1 MLRKKLSKLIVAVMA
16 AVMLSGGMS
25 GVGQAVFAS
34 SNAGVVATQVA
45 EFNVTNKRPILD
57 LLKDENVVQI
67 GVVKELNLSN
77 DIVEAI
83 NNRTAPLTIV
93 VQQDSVLTVS
103 DSINL
108 NGKDANGNSKVTI
121 VRGADK
127 EGAMLKTI
135 KSNSSVKA
143 TVTGVKFDNSQK
155 NIPAVENEDGNNIT
169 LILDDNTL
177 SNGGSLSYNRANNT
191 YTKNKLGAGSL
202 TNNQNIVLNISGV
215 AGATAIT
222 MGGTTSDY
230 NLIEAPQQGLV
241 TLTVTDGNNVGEKS
255 EIRVDNAGSFSGEVI
270 SGLKPAQ
277 VYNVTG
283 EAVYTDGNGNTYT
296 RKSTSHQFTTI
307 NFSSSVTNVT
317 NNSATININHGNLPD
332 TPTKY
337 PLTLTIN
344 GVSYQ
349 INDKN
354 MTSVNVTG
362 LASGTRYSYEIKSGT
377 TVINTGTFT
386 TTSSTINF
394 SSSVTNIGNNS
405 ATININHGNLPDTPT
420 KYPLT
425 LTINGVS
432 YQINDKNMTS
442 IPVAGLAA
450 NTSYT
455 YEIKDKPGN
464 VIDTGTFTTTN
475 STISG
480 GGSTGGSVVSGDLT
494 TNDINRADIK
504 DVSVSIPVGNTT
516 LANSLR
522 DGRDYK
528 TNIEGVT
535 VTYSNGKVEFTGLV
549 PEKDYKDL
557 TITYTDKDGRTRTV
571 KVSSFKTKASETKL
585 RQFIVDVYRYSLDR
599 VADERGF
606 AYWEDQ
612 LKNKK
617 TSPDE
622 FVKNLLNE
630 PEFINKH
637 KTTTEKVEAL
647 YQVIVNRKS
656 DSQGLSFWTK
666 KYDDLVAKGYSES
679 MALRVIVDEMV
690 NEQEFKNRVRDL
702 AL

>member
-25 GVGQAVFAS
+25 GVGQAVFANTS
-34 SNAGVVATQVA
+34 VEVVTTEAGKTVEIDGTANKPNSDEVINHINDSKVSVLKVVRGEFIIREDIAKALNA
-45 EFNVTNKRPILD
+45 
-57 LLKDENVVQI
+57 
-67 GVVKELNLSN
+67 
-77 DIVEAI
+77 
-83 NNRTAPLTIV
+83 RTTPLTIE
-93 VQQDSVLTVS
+93 VQVG
-103 DSINL
+103 SILRIDNVIKLDGNNSNL
-108 NGKDANGNSKVTI
+108 KI
-121 VRGADK
+121 VRGAKK
-127 EGAMLKTI
+127 EGALLETK
-135 KSNSSVKA
+135 KSVSQRPVEA
-143 TVTGVKFDNSQK
+143 IVTGVTFDNVGDNAEVDAFK
-155 NIPAVENEDGNNIT
+155 HAVVNNDSTNNIT
-169 LILDDNTL
+169 LILDGNTL
-177 SNGGSLSYNRANNT
+177 SNGGPLSYTSN
-191 YTKNKLGAGSL
+191 KNIY
-202 TNNQNIVLNISGV
+202 TNNNLGTGWLLKDQPMIEFSIDDPQLSI
-215 AGATAIT
+215 
-222 MGGTTSDY
+222 GGTTVTMSGSTTGYDSIATVGGTLADIKDKY
-230 NLIEAPQQGLV
+230 V
-241 TLTVTDGNNVGEKS
+241 TLTITETDSTTGHVVEKVKLDDLG
-255 EIRVDNAGSFSGEVI
+255 RFSGKVI
-270 SGLKPAQ
+270 SDLKPGKKYK
-277 VYNVTG
+277 V
-283 EAVYTDGNGNTYT
+283 EAEAIYKDKEGNTYS
-296 RKSTSHQFTTI
+296 RKSAKSYEFTTYT
-307 NFSSSVTNVT
+307 FSSSVTNIT
-317 NNSATININHGNLPD
+317 NSSATININHGNLPD
-332 TPTKY
+332 VTPTKY
-337 PLTLTIN
+337 PLMLTIN
-344 GVSYQ
+344 GNSYK
-349 INDKN
+349 I
-354 MTSVNVTG
+354 
-362 LASGTRYSYEIKSGT
+362 E
-377 TVINTGTFT
+377 
-386 TTSSTINF
+386 
-394 SSSVTNIGNNS
+394 
-405 ATININHGNLPDTPT
+405 
-420 KYPLT
+420 
-425 LTINGVS
+425 
-432 YQINDKNMTS
+432 DKNMTS
-442 IPVAGLAA
+442 IPVPGLAS

-455 YEIKDKPGN
+455 YEIKDKSGNGN
-464 VIDTGTFTTTN
+464 VIDKGTFTTTS
-475 STISG
+475 STISGGGITG

-549 PEKDYKDL
+549 PEKDYRDL

-666 KYDDLVAKGYSES
+666 KYDDLVARGYSES

-702 AL
+702 GL

>member
-1 MLRKKLSKLIVAVMA
+1 MLRKKLSKLIVVVMA

-25 GVGQAVFAS
+25 GVGQAVFANTS
-34 SNAGVVATQVA
+34 AEVITAESRKTENIDANNTNEEQAIKYINDDTVSVLKVTGGCLITGDMAKALNA
-45 EFNVTNKRPILD
+45 
-57 LLKDENVVQI
+57 
-67 GVVKELNLSN
+67 
-77 DIVEAI
+77 
-83 NNRTAPLTIV
+83 RTTPLTIE
-93 VQQDSVLTVS
+93 VQNNSFLV
-103 DSINL
+103 INNAIKL
-108 NGKDANGNSKVTI
+108 DGNNSKLKI
-121 VRGADK
+121 ARGAGK
-127 EGAMLKTI
+127 TGAMLQTKPSV
-135 KSNSSVKA
+135 SNRSEEA
-143 TVTGVKFDNSQK
+143 TVTGVTFDNNGVGDSEA
-155 NIPAVENEDGNNIT
+155 AVINEVANKIR
-169 LILDDNTL
+169 LILDGNTL
-177 SNGGSLSYNRANNT
+177 LNGGALSYT
-191 YTKNKLGAGSL
+191 STSDKNIY
-202 TNNQNIVLNISGV
+202 TNNNLGTGWLLKDQQMIEFSIDDPQLSI
-215 AGATAIT
+215 
-222 MGGTTSDY
+222 GGTTVTMSGSTTNYDSIATVGGTLADIKDKY
-230 NLIEAPQQGLV
+230 V
-241 TLTVTDGNNVGEKS
+241 TLTITETDSTTGHVVEKVKLDDLG
-255 EIRVDNAGSFSGEVI
+255 RFSGKVI
-270 SGLKPAQ
+270 SGLNPGKKYK
-277 VYNVTG
+277 V
-283 EAVYTDGNGNTYT
+283 EAEAIYKDKEGNTYS
-296 RKSTSHQFTTI
+296 RKSAKSYEFTTYT
-307 NFSSSVTNVT
+307 FSSSVTNIT
-317 NNSATININHGNLPD
+317 NSSATININHGNLPD
-332 TPTKY
+332 VTPTKY

-344 GVSYQ
+344 GVSYK
-349 INDKN
+349 IDDKN

-362 LASGTRYSYEIKSGT
+362 L
-377 TVINTGTFT
+377 V
-386 TTSSTINF
+386 
-394 SSSVTNIGNNS
+394 
-405 ATININHGNLPDTPT
+405 
-420 KYPLT
+420 
-425 LTINGVS
+425 
-432 YQINDKNMTS
+432 
-442 IPVAGLAA
+442 A

-455 YEIKDKPGN
+455 YEIKDAAGNGN
-464 VIDTGTFTTTN
+464 VIDKGTFPTTS
-475 STISG
+475 STITGGGITG
-480 GGSTGGSVVSGDLT
+480 GGSTGGSVTSGDLT

-504 DVSVSIPVGNTT
+504 DVSSYIPVGNTT

-571 KVSSFKTKASETKL
+571 KVPSFKTKASETKL

-637 KTTTEKVEAL
+637 TTTTAKIEGL

-702 AL
+702 GL

>member
-25 GVGQAVFAS
+25 GVGQAVFANTS
-34 SNAGVVATQVA
+34 AEVVTTEAGKSVDINVQQTSEEDAIKHIKDSKVSELKVSGGGGIITYNIAKALNA
-45 EFNVTNKRPILD
+45 
-57 LLKDENVVQI
+57 
-67 GVVKELNLSN
+67 
-77 DIVEAI
+77 
-83 NNRTAPLTIV
+83 RTTPLTIE
-93 VQQDSVLTVS
+93 VQGGSLLIIDSA
-103 DSINL
+103 INL
-108 NGKDANGNSKVTI
+108 DGNNSKLKI
-121 VRGADK
+121 VRGAGK
-127 EGAMLKTI
+127 HGAMLETRPSI
-135 KSNSSVKA
+135 GDRLVEA
-143 TVTGVKFDNSQK
+143 TVTGVTFDNRGVDS
-155 NIPAVENEDGNNIT
+155 AVENKVTNNIT
-169 LILDDNTL
+169 LILDGNTL
-177 SNGGSLSYNRANNT
+177 SNGGALSYTSTSDKNIYTNN
-191 YTKNKLGAGSL
+191 NLGTGSL
-202 TNNQNIVLNISGV
+202 FDTQKKIGFSIDTPIV
-215 AGATAIT
+215 GATTVT
-222 MGGTTSDY
+222 MSGSTTGYDSISDG
-230 NLIEAPQQGLV
+230 QGAV
-241 TLTVTDGNNVGEKS
+241 TLTLTEANGTQEERFSLDNLGN
-255 EIRVDNAGSFSGEVI
+255 FSGKVI
-270 SGLKPAQ
+270 SGLKPGTT
-277 VYNVTG
+277 YNIVG
-283 EAVYTDGNGNTYT
+283 EAVYTDKNGNTYT
-296 RKSTSHQFTTI
+296 RKSNSHKFTTI

-317 NNSATININHGNLPD
+317 NNSATINITHGTLPNNV
-332 TPTKY
+332 TY
-337 PLTLTIN
+337 PLYITLTPN
-344 GVSYQ
+344 
-349 INDKN
+349 
-354 MTSVNVTG
+354 
-362 LASGTRYSYEIKSGT
+362 A
-377 TVINTGTFT
+377 
-386 TTSSTINF
+386 
-394 SSSVTNIGNNS
+394 SVTVDPKIESTTNTVS
-405 ATININHGNLPDTPT
+405 
-420 KYPLT
+420 LT
-425 LTINGVS
+425 
-432 YQINDKNMTS
+432 
-442 IPVAGLAA
+442 GLAA

-455 YEIKDKPGN
+455 YEIKDAAGNGN
-464 VIDTGTFTTTN
+464 VIDKGIFRTTS
-475 STISG
+475 STITGGGITG
-480 GGSTGGSVVSGDLT
+480 GGSTGGSVTSGDLT

-516 LANSLR
+516 LANNLR

-549 PEKDYKDL
+549 PEKDYRDL

-637 KTTTEKVEAL
+637 TTTTAKIEGL

-702 AL
+702 GL